1 MKRKGKVLMEITKHM
16 ITAFRNF
23 VFRFEGYH
31 APHIIRCFFSSFCLH
46 LINEIP
52 TSYIFFSTVRILFND
67 NLVWNNFSLQFKR
80 SNPKRNTSLMM
91 TVLFKFIYLQFSM
104 PVLPC
109 SQRFYFV
116 ECNLKYFFA
125 ISELSTH
132 NFLNILIAMPWKL
145 RRWKDWMFYFRRHK

>member
-1 MKRKGKVLMEITKHM
+1 MWGSNYMVVIQIYFKIITKMKRKGKVLMGITKHM

-31 APHIIRCFFSSFCLH
+31 TPHIIRCFFSSFCLH

-91 TVLFKFIYLQFSM
+91 TVLFKFYL
-104 PVLPC
+104 
-109 SQRFYFV
+109 
-116 ECNLKYFFA
+116 FA
-125 ISELSTH
+125 IQYASSALLTEVL
-132 NFLNILIAMPWKL
+132 FCRM
-145 RRWKDWMFYFRRHK
+145 